1 MQSEEAPPLEVN
13 VELVRNKGGRPAII
27 TLPVVE
33 KVAKLMAKGMTEEQA
48 CVRVGIKHC
57 SLRTAKSR
65 NPEFES
71 AIKTAH
77 AEFLD
82 RALDRI
88 GTGTRGWQGMA
99 WILERR
105 HGEQFRRNTGLEV
118 NALVGPYNAG
128 DVLIREPLSQ
138 WSKTDVDQSVGAW
151 RLLRA
156 WSKEQLESLYGMY
169 QEVWGRMEIWTDE
182 QLEWGAEVERKINE
196 LGDKEQ
202 AEELN
207 EAEQGVEA
215 LPVVVG

>member
-1 MQSEEAPPLEVN
+1 MLSDTTPAREVD
-13 VELVRNKGGRPAII
+13 VELVPNKGGRPPII

-57 SLRTAKSR
+57 SLRTARSR

-82 RALDRI
+82 SALDRI

-118 NALVGPYNAG
+118 NALVGPYNPA
-128 DVLIREPLSQ
+128 DALVRKPLNQ
-138 WSKTDVDQSVGAW
+138 WSKTDFDLSLGVW
-151 RLLRA
+151 KLLRS
-156 WSKEQLESLYGMY
+156 WSKEQITELYQAY
-169 QEVWGRMEIWTDE
+169 QQAWDSMDDWTNE
-182 QLEWGAEVERKINE
+182 QLEWVVELERKINQPDDQQGE
-196 LGDKEQ
+196 LVEAGEQ
-202 AEELN
+202 V
-207 EAEQGVEA
+207 VEA
-215 LPVVVG
+215 LPVVMT